1 MPESRKILARA
12 PLGGVPAGAWEPLAR
27 MAAAGLS
34 ELDEERLRARLVEA
48 LVRCWPDGEA
58 EWAGSDLQEAVILDG
73 GRAGMHVPLHS
84 GGVALGGL
92 TLTRVSPPWTEADLA
107 LLAALAPAIAASLA
121 RARLYQRATTDPV
134 SGLPVR
140 ARFSAELEDAAAAAQ
155 SARRPL
161 ALLLLEAD
169 HLKDKADVYG
179 RSAVDRLLRELA
191 DLLTAHGPRGIRA
204 RWDGDVLALA
214 MPGMEAAALKET
226 AETLRRTAEGMTF
239 DSNHEGLRCTLSAGA
254 AVLRP
259 GDMASALFS
268 RAFEALEAARRAG
281 GNRVEL
287 AR

>member
-27 MAAAGLS
+27 VAAAGLS
-34 ELDEERLRARLVEA
+34 ELDEERLRSRLVEA
-48 LVRCWPDGEA
+48 LARCWPDGEA
-58 EWAGSDLQEAVILDG
+58 EWAESALQEAVILEG
-73 GRAGMHVPLHS
+73 GRAEMHVPLYS

-92 TLTRVSPPWTEADLA
+92 TVTRVSPPWTEADLG

-140 ARFSAELEDAAAAAQ
+140 ARFSAELEDATAAAQ
-155 SARRPL
+155 ASKRPL
-161 ALLLLEAD
+161 SLLLFEAD

-179 RSAVDRLLRELA
+179 RGAVDRLLRELA
-191 DLLTAHGPRGIRA
+191 DLLAAHSPRSLRA
-204 RWDGDVLALA
+204 RWAGDVLAVAL
-214 MPGMEAAALKET
+214 PGVETAALKDM

-254 AVLRP
+254 AILRP

-268 RAFEALEAARRAG
+268 RASDALEAARRGG